1 MIPFSEAYSTVM
13 KHSLEFEN
21 ESVPLL
27 EAVGRFLAEPV
38 ASPIDSPPF
47 DKSAMDGFAIMP
59 KDESGEFEIL
69 ETVAAGD
76 KPQERLKPG
85 SCIKI
90 MTGAMLPEET
100 GRVVR
105 VEYTAEEAGRMRIT
119 TPEPYENIIR
129 RGENL
134 KSGDE
139 FMPVKRLGPGDIG
152 SLAASGISRVMVK
165 RRLRT
170 AIITTGSELKE
181 PGEPLA
187 PGEIYN
193 SNGYQLACQI
203 EAAGGEAV
211 SYGIVADDPEL
222 HAKVIRGA
230 LEECDIVLLSG
241 GVSKGEFDY
250 VPDTLREAGVE
261 ILIHG
266 VKVKPGR
273 PTLFGRGENVFVF
286 GLPGNPVSTFIL
298 FEVLVKPFIYHLNSV
313 PFRPPVMQGRLSQE
327 IKRRD
332 TERME
337 FRPVKLRHSD
347 GPFDGIE
354 ATEARLIDP
363 VRYMGSAHLNA
374 MVETEGLI
382 LMQPGVERIEE
393 GSIVDV
399 RLI

>member
-1 MIPFSEAYSTVM
+1 MIPFSEAFSTVM
-13 KHSLEFEN
+13 ENSLAFDN

-27 EAVGRFLAEPV
+27 EAAGRFLAEPV

-47 DKSAMDGFAIMP
+47 DKSAMDGYAILV
-59 KDESGEFEIL
+59 DDDSDEFEIL
-69 ETVAAGD
+69 ETVAAG
-76 KPQERLKPG
+76 ERPRATLKPG

-90 MTGAMLPEET
+90 MTGAMLPEAT
-100 GRVVR
+100 GKVVR
-105 VEYTAEEAGRMRIT
+105 VEFTKEAAGNMRIT

-134 KSGDE
+134 KTGDE

-165 RRLRT
+165 RRLRV

-181 PGEPLA
+181 PGEPLQ

-203 EAAGGEAV
+203 EAAGAEAV
-211 SYGIVADDPEL
+211 SYGIVADDPEE
-222 HAKVIRGA
+222 HARVIRGA
-230 LEECDIVLLSG
+230 LKECDIVLLSG
-241 GVSKGEFDY
+241 GVSMGEFDY

-261 ILIHG
+261 ILVHG

-273 PTLFGRGENVFVF
+273 PTLFGRGDTVFVF

-298 FEVLVKPFIYHLNSV
+298 FEVLVKPFIYHLNSI
-313 PFRPPVMQGRLSQE
+313 PFRPAVMQGRLARE

-332 TERME
+332 TERLE
-337 FRPVKLRHSD
+337 FRPVKLRNAP

-363 VRYMGSAHLNA
+363 VHYMGSAHLNA

-382 LMQPGVERIEE
+382 LMEPGLERIEE
-393 GSIVDV
+393 GSIIDV

>member
-1 MIPFSEAYSTVM
+1 MIPFSEAFTTVM
-13 KHSLEFEN
+13 KNSLEFDN
-21 ESVPLL
+21 ESVALTD
-27 EAVGRFLAEPV
+27 AVGRFLAEPV

-47 DKSAMDGFAIMP
+47 DKSAMDGYAILHG
-59 KDESGEFEIL
+59 DDSAEYEIL

-76 KPQERLKPG
+76 KPKLPLKPG
-85 SCIKI
+85 RCVKI
-90 MTGAMLPEET
+90 MTGAMLPEGT
-100 GRVVR
+100 GKVVR
-105 VEYTAEEAGRMRIT
+105 VEYTEESGGRMRIT

-134 KSGDE
+134 KQGDE
-139 FMPVKRLGPGDIG
+139 FLPVKRLGPGDVG

-165 RRLRT
+165 RRLRV

-181 PGEPLA
+181 PGEPLSA
-187 PGEIYN
+187 GEIYN

-211 SYGIVADDPEL
+211 PYGIIADDPEL
-222 HAKVIRGA
+222 HAEAIRKA
-230 LEECDIVLLSG
+230 LEECDLVLLSG

-250 VPDTLREAGVE
+250 VPDTLREAGVK
-261 ILIHG
+261 IIIHG

-273 PTLFGRGENVFVF
+273 PTLFGRGEDAYVF

-298 FEVLVKPFIYHLNSV
+298 FEVLVKPFIHHLNGV
-313 PFRPPVMQGRLSQE
+313 PFRPPVMQGRLSKE

-337 FRPVKLRHSD
+337 FRPVKLRPSA

-354 ATEARLIDP
+354 PTEARLIEP
-363 VRYMGSAHLNA
+363 VHYMGSAHLNA

-382 LMQPGVERIEE
+382 LMQPGLERIEE
-393 GSIVDV
+393 GSIIDV